1 MRAAAAGCKHNPA
14 LQLRP
19 PRLCRPAVRYYT
31 QGFLSAV
38 PLMHGRGGPPSG
50 GCRSG
55 GAIAPPAL
63 LAGFAFPGRSR
74 PV

>member
-1 MRAAAAGCKHNPA
+1 MGAAAVGCKHNRA
-14 LQLRP
+14 LQLQP
-19 PRLCRPAVRYYT
+19 LRLCPPGVRYYT
-31 QGFLSAV
+31 QGFLAAV
-38 PLMHGRGGPPSG
+38 PLMHDRGGPPSG

-63 LAGFAFPGRSR
+63 LAGFAFPGRLR